1 MKAYVLRRTKQKKT
15 FDIIRKE
22 LDIRLGE
29 EISAYKN
36 IVKQNTKKKSGDLLS
51 VSDRKKIA
59 ENLNGYDISPEFLKV
74 SLYSLRK
81 SLLKL
86 LNVCSS

>member
-36 IVKQNTKKKSGDLLS
+36 IEWT
-51 VSDRKKIA
+51 
-59 ENLNGYDISPEFLKV
+59 ISSKRYKDVTEPK
-74 SLYSLRK
+74 
-81 SLLKL
+81 
-86 LNVCSS
+86 